1 MSANAF
7 RVLAALLL
15 LATLGCGPQ
24 WFLAGCER
32 EIEEGTKAI
41 EAARSDGQ
49 RALAHLQRAHG
60 YSEKAR
66 YSRAFKLIEMDEY
79 ERLFA
84 LAIADH
90 DHAVELAPDNTQVH
104 YGRGRTY
111 FDRAFLEDPA
121 DPEWLVVLGKA
132 EADLTSAVERDRS
145 NVDALDLLGVVH
157 TAMSDLDG
165 AIVDFTR
172 VMALDRHL
180 GKLRLSETYC
190 SRGSAHQKAGEYD
203 PAIADYEKAIEL
215 GTFDHGCEC
224 QPESPLAWIYYEQK
238 RYDKSWDVITQARR
252 AHRWIAPELL
262 AQLEEASPR

>member
-1 MSANAF
+1 MSANALRF
-7 RVLAALLL
+7 LAALLL
-15 LATLGCGPQ
+15 LATLGCGPR

-41 EAARSDGQ
+41 EAARSDGE

-66 YSRAFKLIEMDEY
+66 YSRAFKRIDMDEY

-90 DHAVELAPDNTQVH
+90 DRAVELAPDDAQVH

-121 DPEWLVVLGKA
+121 DPQRLVVLAKA
-132 EADLTSAVERDRS
+132 EADLASAVERGRG

-157 TAMSDLDG
+157 TAMNDLDA

-172 VMALDRHL
+172 VMALDRH
-180 GKLRLSETYC
+180 R
-190 SRGSAHQKAGEYD
+190 HHAGAPRASVD
-203 PAIADYEKAIEL
+203 RA
-215 GTFDHGCEC
+215 
-224 QPESPLAWIYYEQK
+224 
-238 RYDKSWDVITQARR
+238 RARR
-252 AHRWIAPELL
+252 AARGGLPALTGIRIVTFRECRPL
-262 AQLEEASPR
+262 